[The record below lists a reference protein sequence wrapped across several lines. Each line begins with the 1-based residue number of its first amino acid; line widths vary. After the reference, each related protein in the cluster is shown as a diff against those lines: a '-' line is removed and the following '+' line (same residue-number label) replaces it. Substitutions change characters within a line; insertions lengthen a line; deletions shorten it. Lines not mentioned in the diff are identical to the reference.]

1 MRLLQRL
8 LPAIL
13 ILTLAVALAACSSS
27 DSTRVVVG
35 SESPSPDPVQ
45 TPTPEI
51 ATPEG
56 VASTPE
62 PVAIPTV
69 TPTEAPDATGLVWTE
84 VDLSNALGADETS
97 TVQLQSVGDGRILA
111 MSFVDRGM
119 DSILVTENGREW
131 TPISVPAGFLTWSV
145 DITGN
150 RWLIQGWDSTL
161 EAPSTQ
167 IRFSDDHGANW
178 TEIVVDLASLDGSAW
193 IADAIVAGELIM
205 VVALSDGGPP
215 DAEASLGD
223 DVVWNP
229 SLSHLHIFLS
239 DGGPA
244 ELVES
249 LPGWFAGGH
258 GASDGF
264 HLIASDDTGEDYLLY
279 SPDGRL
285 WTRTVVDVEVTDS
298 AFNEIWTSDE
308 GYTEYRI
315 ERFEGVYGSGQ
326 VLTLP
331 AGIGWVPGLAVGPAG
346 IAMVGGPASP
356 FEGSD
361 GDFTMPDIVIEKD
374 GYELR
379 YNQPEGGIT
388 LWDLEGD
395 SAVYVYDAETIQSLD
410 ETPPM
415 GVREVEDE
423 QGHVMVVF
431 DDPETGAELVAF
443 SGERLEAAVTEAMIK
458 EEGSAAYGEYD
469 PNEFLVGWSV
479 DGIAWQWQTLQEA
492 FGLPERSEDA
502 NSFTEVQVAVGQ
514 DFVLAQ
520 VQNFEFPEADID
532 EDFNV
537 GVDDGQ
543 SGSVPA
549 PLTAPEILAS
559 PPRWYIAQVG

>member
-13 ILTLAVALAACSSS
+13 ILTPAIAPAACSSS

-69 TPTEAPDATGLVWTE
+69 TPTEAPDAAGLVWTE
-84 VDLSNALGADETS
+84 VDLADALGADETS
-97 TVQLQSVGDGRILA
+97 TIQLQSVGDGRILA

-150 RWLIQGWDSTL
+150 RWLIQGWDSTH

-178 TEIVVDLASLDGSAW
+178 TEIVVDLASLDGTAW
-193 IADAIVAGELIM
+193 IADAIVAGQLM
-205 VVALSDGGPP
+205 VVAAIHEPGVPLMEGGG
-215 DAEASLGD
+215 EGD
-223 DVVWNP
+223 VDFEP
-229 SLSHLHIFLS
+229 SVARVQVLLS

-244 ELVES
+244 EPVADF
-249 LPGWFAGGH
+249 PGWFASGH

-264 HLIASDDTGEDYLLY
+264 RLIVSDSGQNYLLY
-279 SPDGRL
+279 SSDGRE
-285 WTRTVVDVEVTDS
+285 WTSTPVDVEVTDS
-298 AFNEIWTSDE
+298 AHEMIWTADE

-331 AGIGWVPGLAVGPAG
+331 EGIGWVPGLAVGPAG
-346 IAMVGGPASP
+346 VAMVGGPP
-356 FEGSD
+356 WPGDESD
-361 GDFTMPDIVIEKD
+361 RDFTMPDIVIEKD

-379 YNQPEGGIT
+379 YNQPEGGIS
-388 LWDLEGD
+388 LWDLDQDE
-395 SAVYVYDAETIQSLD
+395 AVIVFDAETLQR
-410 ETPPM
+410 EEPPD
-415 GVREVEDE
+415 VVQEVESDD
-423 QGHVMVVF
+423 GSILVVF
-431 DDPETGAELVAF
+431 YDPTTGAELVAF
-443 SGERLEAAVTEAMIK
+443 SGERLEAAVIEASIV
-458 EEGSAAYGEYD
+458 EEDSAAYLEYD
-469 PNEFLVGWSV
+469 PHNYMVGWSRE
-479 DGIAWQWQTLQEA
+479 GLAWQWQTLQEA

-559 PPRWYIAQVG
+559 PPRWYIARVG

>member
-1 MRLLQRL
+1 MRQLQRL

-13 ILTLAVALAACSSS
+13 ILTLAIATAACSSS

-35 SESPSPDPVQ
+35 SESPSLDPVQ

-62 PVAIPTV
+62 PVAIPTA

-84 VDLSNALGADETS
+84 VDLADALGADETS
-97 TVQLQSVGDGRILA
+97 TIQLQSVGDGRILA

-131 TPISVPAGFLTWSV
+131 TPISVPAGFLPWSV

-150 RWLIQGWDSTL
+150 RWLVQGWDSTL
-161 EAPSTQ
+161 EAPGTQ
-167 IRFSDDHGANW
+167 ILYSDDEGANW
-178 TEIVVDLASLDGSAW
+178 TEIVVDLASFDGRAW
-193 IADAIVAGELIM
+193 VVDAIVAGETIVVM
-205 VVALSDGGPP
+205 VQSDTWQP
-215 DAEASLGD
+215 DIDQGLD
-223 DVVWNP
+223 DDMAYEP
-229 SLSHLHIFLS
+229 SEERVHLFLS
-239 DGGPA
+239 DGEPA
-244 ELVES
+244 ESVVEF
-249 LPGWFAGGH
+249 PGWASGGY

-264 HLIASDDTGEDYLLY
+264 HLIMYGPDGDQLLT
-279 SPDGRL
+279 SPDGRG
-285 WTRTVVDVEVTDS
+285 WTRTAVDVEVTDS
-298 AFNEIWTSDE
+298 ARNEVWTAEE

-331 AGIGWVPGLAVGPAG
+331 EGIGWVPGLAVGPAG
-346 IAMVGGPASP
+346 IAMLGGPASP

-458 EEGSAAYGEYD
+458 EEGSAAYLGYD
-469 PNEFLVGWSV
+469 PHNYMVGWSREGL
-479 DGIAWQWQTLQEA
+479 DWQWQTLQEA
-492 FGLPERSEDA
+492 FGLPERSDEA
-502 NSFTEVQVAVGQ
+502 NSSTEVQVAVGQ
-514 DFVLAQ
+514 NFVLAQ
-520 VQNFEFPEADID
+520 VQTFEFPEADID

-537 GVDDGQ
+537 GVGDAQ
-543 SGSVPA
+543 PSA
-549 PLTAPEILAS
+549 LHTAPEISAS
-559 PPRWYIAQVG
+559 PHRWFIAQVD